1 MATLDITAFPNYL
14 QMRQP
19 LPIWVWRVLSVA
31 MIAGAF
37 ALIALLFVEPRIG
50 LNAWWRFVLPVLPLL
65 WVVAPG
71 IWRNVCPMA
80 ALNQYPRLF
89 GFSRGL
95 TVPAWLRSKA
105 FLIQC
110 VLYFGLI
117 SLRAPLFNK
126 NGPAVAVLMLVALG
140 AAFLG
145 GVAFKGK
152 SGWCGTF
159 CPLMPIQR
167 LYGQTP
173 LVVVPNAQ
181 CRPCVGCTKNCY
193 DFNPRI
199 AAIAEAH
206 DDDPRYFSQRK
217 VFAGA
222 LPGFVVA
229 FFTVPASQVGAAAS
243 LGMPHVHYYAEMGAY
258 MLVSLGLFFLI
269 EALVPL
275 STVMLVAVFGALALN
290 LHNALAF
297 PTAFNVDKPP
307 WLFLFEGTVVAT
319 ITVVFLVRTRRNEI
333 AVTALA
339 RAPAAGLGVRPG
351 AGLETAIA
359 GAGTG
364 PEVEFQ
370 PSGPR
375 VVAVAGTS
383 LLDVAEQAELPL
395 EVGCRMGVCGADPV
409 VVLAGMEHLS
419 ELGADERATLDRLG
433 LGEGCRMACC
443 ARVSGPVTV
452 SLDTSAAPRAE
463 PISIPIDYDR
473 SVGSVVVIGN
483 GIAGVTAADH
493 VRRRH
498 PDCTID
504 VIADELHPL
513 YNRIGVSRL
522 IYGRS
527 AMTGLHLL
535 PDDWYDRNRITCWL
549 NTQVHE
555 IDLEGHTVIL
565 GTEERLA
572 YDRLILTMGGSASLP
587 SIDGLEQDGV
597 FVVRGADDAISLRA
611 YAQRHRCRRAIV
623 AGGGLL
629 GLEAA
634 YAMYKLGLR
643 VTVVQRSSRLL
654 TRQLDDRASELLKRY
669 FNGLGIEI
677 VLEAAPVTVE
687 GDGHARAVVLSDGRT
702 LDLDLLVV
710 CAGIHPNTELAA
722 AAGIE
727 VGRGVIVDEHMR
739 TNDPNVFAAGDVAE
753 FAGEGHGLWT
763 AAVAQAE
770 IAGANVA
777 GDPLEYEAKAPVAL
791 LKGVGLP
798 VMSIGAVDAE
808 DGDEE
813 IASELSETEIRYR
826 KLVIRDGRLLGAVF
840 VGLWPETSAVV
851 AAVEENLDVAG
862 QLEEIRAGDWSR
874 VAPA

>member
-1 MATLDITAFPNYL
+1 
-14 QMRQP
+14 
-19 LPIWVWRVLSVA
+19 
-31 MIAGAF
+31 
-37 ALIALLFVEPRIG
+37 
-50 LNAWWRFVLPVLPLL
+50 
-65 WVVAPG
+65 
-71 IWRNVCPMA
+71 
-80 ALNQYPRLF
+80 
-89 GFSRGL
+89 
-95 TVPAWLRSKA
+95 
-105 FLIQC
+105 
-110 VLYFGLI
+110 
-117 SLRAPLFNK
+117 
-126 NGPAVAVLMLVALG
+126 
-140 AAFLG
+140 
-145 GVAFKGK
+145 
-152 SGWCGTF
+152 
-159 CPLMPIQR
+159 
-167 LYGQTP
+167 
-173 LVVVPNAQ
+173 
-181 CRPCVGCTKNCY
+181 
-193 DFNPRI
+193 
-199 AAIAEAH
+199 
-206 DDDPRYFSQRK
+206 
-217 VFAGA
+217 
-222 LPGFVVA
+222 
-229 FFTVPASQVGAAAS
+229 
-243 LGMPHVHYYAEMGAY
+243 
-258 MLVSLGLFFLI
+258 
-269 EALVPL
+269 
-275 STVMLVAVFGALALN
+275 
-290 LHNALAF
+290 
-297 PTAFNVDKPP
+297 
-307 WLFLFEGTVVAT
+307 
-319 ITVVFLVRTRRNEI
+319 
-333 AVTALA
+333 
-339 RAPAAGLGVRPG
+339 
-351 AGLETAIA
+351 
-359 GAGTG
+359 
-364 PEVEFQ
+364 
-370 PSGPR
+370 
-375 VVAVAGTS
+375 
-383 LLDVAEQAELPL
+383 
-395 EVGCRMGVCGADPV
+395 
-409 VVLAGMEHLS
+409 
-419 ELGADERATLDRLG
+419 
-433 LGEGCRMACC
+433 
-443 ARVSGPVTV
+443 
-452 SLDTSAAPRAE
+452 
-463 PISIPIDYDR
+463 
-473 SVGSVVVIGN
+473 
-483 GIAGVTAADH
+483 
-493 VRRRH
+493 
-498 PDCTID
+498 
-504 VIADELHPL
+504 
-513 YNRIGVSRL
+513 
-522 IYGRS
+522 
-527 AMTGLHLL
+527 
-535 PDDWYDRNRITCWL
+535 
-549 NTQVHE
+549 VHE

-763 AAVAQAE
+763 EAVAQAE

-813 IASELSETEIRYR
+813 VASELSETEIRYR

-851 AAVEENLDVAG
+851 AAVEENLDVGG

-874 VAPA
+874 VVPA